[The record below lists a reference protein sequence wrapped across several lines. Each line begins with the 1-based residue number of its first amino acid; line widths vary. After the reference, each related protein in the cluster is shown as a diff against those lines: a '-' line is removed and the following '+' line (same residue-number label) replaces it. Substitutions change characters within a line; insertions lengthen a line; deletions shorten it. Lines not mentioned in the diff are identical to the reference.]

1 MFEICRGCEFEPHL
15 GKFLFFYFFFQ
26 TKIKEKNNNFMKVKA
41 KSAGRGIKE
50 EIFTEFVW
58 LYKKSYE
65 KTEKTK

>member
-1 MFEICRGCEFEPHL
+1 M
-15 GKFLFFYFFFQ
+15 FLFCDFSIGF
-26 TKIKEKNNNFMKVKA
+26 KHKEKNQQFMKVKA